1 MKRREIVMA
10 VAMVAATLVS
20 CEQKAPRQDTPVR
33 RTMIVEAKRQ
43 ELLTEY
49 SATLRGLQ
57 MVEIRPQVSGLIT
70 RILIAEGQKVRRG
83 QLLFEIDAVPYEA
96 ALRTARAA
104 LQAARAV
111 EASAQIDYNSRQTL
125 HSNHVVS
132 DIDLQT
138 SHQAL
143 LQAQA
148 RVAEA
153 EAQVAN
159 AENSL
164 SYTRVKS
171 PVDGVAGMIPWHVG
185 ALVGSNITEPL
196 VTVSDDAQMH
206 AYFSMSERDVTDL
219 AMRQGGVDQYVASKP
234 VATLRLANGKAY
246 DQQGHVDA
254 VSGVVDQGTGSVS
267 LRATFP
273 NPDHLLRN
281 GGSATVVLPT
291 MRDSVLVIPLS
302 ATYEL
307 QNRVFAY
314 RVEDGKAK
322 SAPIEITPTSDG
334 SHCIVEH
341 GLKAGD
347 VIIAEGAGLVRE
359 GEAVK

>member
-1 MKRREIVMA
+1 MVMA
-10 VAMVAATLVS
+10 MAALALAS
-20 CEQKAPRQDTPVR
+20 CDQKTPKQDTPVR

-43 ELLTEY
+43 ELQTEY
-49 SATLRGLQ
+49 SATIRGRQ

-70 RILIAEGQKVRRG
+70 RILISEGQKVRRG
-83 QLLFEIDAVPYEA
+83 ETLFLIDAVPYEA

-104 LQAARAV
+104 LQAARAAA
-111 EASAQIDYNSRQTL
+111 ASAQLDYDSRKMLRDAQ
-125 HSNHVVS
+125 VVG

-138 SHQAL
+138 CYQAL
-143 LQAQA
+143 LQARA
-148 RVAEA
+148 KVAEA

-159 AENSL
+159 AQNSL

-196 VTVSDDAQMH
+196 VTVSDDAQVH
-206 AYFSMSERDVTDL
+206 AYFSMSERAVTDL
-219 AMRQGGVDQYVASKP
+219 AMIQGGVERYVASMP
-234 VATLRLANGKAY
+234 QVTMRLTNGSVYPHAGK
-246 DQQGHVDA
+246 VDA

-281 GGSATVVLPT
+281 GGSATVILST
-291 MRDSVLVIPLS
+291 ERDSALVIPLS

-322 SAPIEITPTSDG
+322 SVPIEITPTSDG
-334 SHCIVEH
+334 KHCIVEH

-347 VIIAEGAGLVRE
+347 TIIAEGAGLVRE